1 MCNRDYNTRVTALT
15 NILEAEAIMKKKKLK
30 QKLSKTEKKLA
41 KVKAELKDLRANEER
56 SG

>member
-41 KVKAELKDLRANEER
+41 KV
-56 SG
+56 